1 MSKVLLG
8 VNVDH
13 IATIRQARLT
23 RFPDPVM
30 AAQLAEQAGADGIT
44 MHLREDKRHIQSAD
58 LIRAREVLTTRL
70 NLEMAVIPEMIEFA
84 QELRPEHVCLVPEK
98 REELTTEGGLD
109 LFRSADTLAQAIAEL
124 QLCGIQVSLFIDP
137 DTKVLDQATQLGAAV
152 VELHT
157 GEYADAGYDSDKKLR
172 TIMNA
177 VDYGLSMGLQVNA
190 GHGLNYHNT
199 AAVAAIPGITEL
211 NIGHAIVAQALFS
224 GWSDAVNDMKQII
237 DMASTA
243 R

>member
-44 MHLREDKRHIQSAD
+44 MHLREDKRHIQNTD
-58 LIRAREVLTTRL
+58 LIRAREILTTRL
-70 NLEMAVIPEMIEFA
+70 NLEMAVIPAMVEFA
-84 QELRPEHVCLVPEK
+84 QELRPDYVCLVPEK
-98 REELTTEGGLD
+98 REELTTEGGLH
-109 LFRSADTLAQAIAEL
+109 LFRSADTLADTIAAL
-124 QLCGIQVSLFIDP
+124 QSCGIQVSLFIDP
-137 DTKVLDQATQLGAAV
+137 DIKALDQAVQLGAAI

-157 GEYADAGYDSDKKLR
+157 GEYADAGHDSNKKLQ

-177 VDYGLSMGLQVNA
+177 VDHGLSIGLQVNA

-199 AAVAAIPGITEL
+199 AAIAAIPGITEL

-224 GWSDAVNDMKQII
+224 GWSDAVHDMKRII
-237 DMASTA
+237 DMASMT